1 MGSYYTYCFASYFP
15 PYLIIFSQYFWLF
28 CMKWGHLPLALTDW
42 DCRWI
47 APPLRVSVSS
57 SVKGN
62 SPFPLPCDVSFKGES
77 MWKCRCPPMDSSEP
91 SSVPFSCLTRFGALT
106 MTWNSLI
113 SWVVSLFV
121 PPLEVKLCESKD
133 HISSAHHRICPP
145 NVERLLVYGRK
156 SINIF

>member
-1 MGSYYTYCFASYFP
+1 MGSYYTYCFASCFP
-15 PYLIIFSQYFWLF
+15 PFNLFSSVFLTFLHGMRSPAFGTYWL
-28 CMKWGHLPLALTDW
+28 W

-47 APPLRVSVSS
+47 TPPLRVSVSS

-62 SPFPLPCDVSFKGES
+62 SPFPLPFDISFKGES
-77 MWKCRCPPMDSSEP
+77 MWKCRQPVADSNEP
-91 SSVPFSCLTRFGALT
+91 SSVPFSCSTGFGALT
-106 MTWNSLI
+106 VTWNSVI
-113 SWVVSLFV
+113 SRVVSLFV

-133 HISSAHHRICPP
+133 HISSAHHCIYPQ